1 VRDNSTIEYE
11 TTTSKC
17 PEEMLIEFTL
27 NNKLCLLIKEFNETS
42 NCTSHLM
49 HGNSSL
55 ISTLRRILSKKLDI
69 NEDRMSNLTLV
80 SFSPKILTDNQYFKA
95 NHF

>member
-27 NNKLCLLIKEFNETS
+27 NNKFCFDETS
-42 NCTSHLM
+42 NCSSHM
-49 HGNSSL
+49 IHGNSSL
-55 ISTLRRILSKKLDI
+55 ISELRQNLSLKLEINKERI
-69 NEDRMSNLTLV
+69 SNLTLV
-80 SFSPKILTDNQYFKA
+80 SLILKSLFFVFFDRKMNIK
-95 NHF
+95 